1 MFSRGTISRRSCGW
15 TARIGSISRDRSGT
29 AVISCH
35 LRPALQFR
43 RACRGWRLTLANHEP
58 RMTAPVQSHAHDL
71 RRVIGFAGGT
81 ALIVGITIGGGIF
94 RKPPTIAG
102 LVPNPLVILGLW
114 IAFGLISI
122 CGALAVA
129 ELSSLLPRPGGVY
142 VFLREA
148 YGDAA
153 AFVFGWLYVF
163 VPPPTAVAALSVVF
177 AEFLLNL
184 LGVSAAGVTVH
195 MIAIAGIVSLT
206 VANVLGARVGAAVS
220 EVTTLVKVLAL
231 AAIILGAFV
240 LGHGSLSH
248 FAEGGAVQRGGLARA
263 VASVIWTY
271 DGWIAVSMIAGE
283 VIAPERLMKR
293 IIIVGMLIIVTLYI
307 GANLAYLY
315 MMPISEMA
323 QQKEAIART
332 VMTQIAG
339 PAAGVIVLLAII
351 TSVFGALN
359 GNLLAKP
366 RVAYAM
372 ARDGLTFSFLGKTH
386 RRWSTPWAALVL
398 QGLVAIIMV
407 LALRDFDTLT
417 TYFVVVEW
425 AALIFAVGA
434 VFVLRR
440 KMAAAPRPFRTPGYP
455 WVPLIFVCGTVVGV
469 SAIVWG
475 EIQVGNF
482 SPIYGLLI
490 ASAGFP
496 VHQLWKRSKRAS

>member
-1 MFSRGTISRRSCGW
+1 MQD
-15 TARIGSISRDRSGT
+15 AR
-29 AVISCH
+29 
-35 LRPALQFR
+35 
-43 RACRGWRLTLANHEP
+43 
-58 RMTAPVQSHAHDL
+58 DL

-102 LVPNPLVILGLW
+102 LVPDPLVIMGLW
-114 IAFGLISI
+114 TAFGLISI

-153 AFVFGWLYVF
+153 AFVFGWLYVL
-163 VPPPTAVAALSVVF
+163 VTTPTAIAALSAVF

-184 LGVSAAGVTVH
+184 LGKPTDAARVQI
-195 MIAIAGIVSLT
+195 IAITAIILLT
-206 VANVLGARVGAAVS
+206 GANVLGARVGAAVS
-220 EVTTLVKVLAL
+220 EVTTLVKVTAL
-231 AAIILGAFV
+231 AAIILGAF
-240 LGHGSLSH
+240 LFGNGSLSH
-248 FAEGGAVQRGGLARA
+248 ITERGVVERGGLARA
-263 VASVIWTY
+263 VASVFWTY

-283 VIAPERLMKR
+283 VVAPERLMKK
-293 IIIVGMLIIVTLYI
+293 IIITGMLVIVTLYI

-315 MMPISEMA
+315 MMPVSIMA

-332 VMTQIAG
+332 VMTEIAG
-339 PAAGVIVLLAII
+339 PAAGVVILLAIM

-372 ARDGLTFSFLGKTH
+372 ARDGLTFSFLGKIH
-386 RRWSTPWAALVL
+386 PRWSTPWTALL
-398 QGLVAIIMV
+398 IQGVVAIIMV
-407 LALRDFDTLT
+407 LVLRDFDTLT

-425 AALIFAVGA
+425 AALIFAVAA

-440 KMAAAPRPFRTPGYP
+440 KMPDAPRPFRTPVYP
-455 WVPLIFVCGTVVGV
+455 WVPLLFVIGTIVGV

-490 ASAGFP
+490 AAAGFP
-496 VHQLWKRSKRAS
+496 VHQLWKRLKRSS

>member
-1 MFSRGTISRRSCGW
+1 MTVSS
-15 TARIGSISRDRSGT
+15 
-29 AVISCH
+29 
-35 LRPALQFR
+35 PA
-43 RACRGWRLTLANHEP
+43 P
-58 RMTAPVQSHAHDL
+58 AHSQAQDL

-102 LVPNPLVILGLW
+102 LVPNPLVIMGLW
-114 IAFGLISI
+114 MAFGLISI

-148 YGDAA
+148 YGDAG
-153 AFVFGWLYVF
+153 AFVFGWLYVL
-163 VPPPTAVAALSVVF
+163 VTTPTAVAALATVF

-184 LGVSAAGVTVH
+184 LGKPVDGPAVQI
-195 MIAIAGIVSLT
+195 IAIAAIISLT
-206 VANVLGARVGAAVS
+206 CANVLGARVGAAVS
-220 EVTTLVKVLAL
+220 EVTTVVKVTAL
-231 AAIILGAFV
+231 AAIILGAFL
-240 LGHGSLSH
+240 LGRGSISH
-248 FAEGGAVQRGGLARA
+248 ITEGGVVQGSGLARA

-283 VIAPERLMKR
+283 VVAPERLMKR

-315 MMPISEMA
+315 MMPVGVMA

-332 VMTQIAG
+332 VMTAIAG
-339 PAAGVIVLLAII
+339 PAGGVFILLAII

-372 ARDGLTFSFLGKTH
+372 ARDGLIFSFLGKTH
-386 RRWSTPWAALVL
+386 QRWSTPWAALLV
-398 QGLVAIIMV
+398 QGTVAIIMV
-407 LALRDFDTLT
+407 LVLKDFDTLT

-440 KMAAAPRPFRTPGYP
+440 KMADAPRQFRTPAYP
-455 WVPLIFVCGTVVGV
+455 WVPLVFVLGTVIGV

-475 EIQVGNF
+475 EIQVANL
-482 SPIYGLLI
+482 SPLYGLGI
-490 ASAGFP
+490 ALSGFP
-496 VHQLWKRSKRAS
+496 VHHLWKRLKRSP

>member
-1 MFSRGTISRRSCGW
+1 
-15 TARIGSISRDRSGT
+15 
-29 AVISCH
+29 
-35 LRPALQFR
+35 
-43 RACRGWRLTLANHEP
+43 
-58 RMTAPVQSHAHDL
+58 MTTPVQPQAPDL

-81 ALIVGITIGGGIF
+81 ALIIGITIGGGIF

-102 LVPNPLVILGLW
+102 LVPNPLAIMGLW
-114 IAFGLISI
+114 TAFGLISI

-129 ELSSLLPRPGGVY
+129 ELSSLLPMPGGVY

-153 AFVFGWLYVF
+153 AFVFGWLYVL
-163 VPPPTAVAALSVVF
+163 VTTPTAIAALSVVF
-177 AEFLLNL
+177 SEFLVNL
-184 LGVSAAGVTVH
+184 LGRSGDASTIQV
-195 MIAIAGIVSLT
+195 IAIAAIVTLT
-206 VANVLGARVGAAVS
+206 CANVLGARVGAAVS
-220 EVTTLVKVLAL
+220 EVTTVVKVTAL
-231 AAIILGAFV
+231 AAIILGAFLV
-240 LGHGSLSH
+240 GHGSLSNIT
-248 FAEGGAVQRGGLARA
+248 EGGVVYSGGLARA

-283 VIAPERLMKR
+283 VVAPERLMKR
-293 IIIVGMLIIVTLYI
+293 IIVVGMLVIVTLYI

-315 MMPISEMA
+315 TMPVSVMA

-332 VMTQIAG
+332 VMSAIAG
-339 PAAGVIVLLAII
+339 PVGGVFILLAIM

-372 ARDGLTFSFLGKTH
+372 ARDGLIFSFLGRIH
-386 RRWSTPWAALVL
+386 QRWSTPWAALL
-398 QGLVAIIMV
+398 IQGVVAIVMV
-407 LALRDFDTLT
+407 LVLKDFDTLT

-440 KMAAAPRPFRTPGYP
+440 KMAEGPRPFRTPGYP
-455 WVPLIFVCGTVVGV
+455 WVPLFFVVGTIVGV

-475 EIQVGNF
+475 ELQVGNF
-482 SPIYGLLI
+482 SPIYGLVI
-490 ASAGFP
+490 ALAGFP
-496 VHQLWKRSKRAS
+496 VHHLWKRLKRTS